1 MTGKLALLRSLRSV
15 VVFVLPALGALV
27 VVAAVIAWKQDLFVS
42 RTPIYIMTD
51 SALGITKGIPVK
63 VFGLTIGAVD
73 EIEIMP
79 SGPGVKG
86 QVRIRLSI
94 SSEYLQHITRDSKA
108 KLMREAVVGQSLI
121 EIRPGEQR
129 SRPVGRNEQIAFERG
144 KSLGELSEELNKALA
159 PVLAQAKEA
168 FHDLQRSDGRVQ
180 KSLDRVTVLLD
191 ELPES
196 NRKFQRVLTAA
207 ERTLTHADATIG
219 GVDRVVA
226 KAEGT
231 VGDVNRLVA
240 DVANTAPSIL
250 KNVDAAAQAI
260 ARTAES
266 AQRVTD
272 DTAKRVPVM
281 LDGGNTLIRDA
292 NQVMSGAKSSWPLNG
307 MVTPPAVTT
316 LGIDSN
322 E

>member
-1 MTGKLALLRSLRSV
+1 MTEKLALLRSLRSV
-15 VVFVLPALGALV
+15 VVFVLPALAGLV
-27 VVAAVIAWKQDLFVS
+27 VVGAVIAWKQDLFVS

-63 VFGLTIGAVD
+63 VFGLTIGSVED
-73 EIEIMP
+73 IEIVP
-79 SGPGVKG
+79 GAPGVKG

-94 SSEYLQHITRDSKA
+94 NSDYLQHITRDSKA

-121 EIRPGEQR
+121 EITPGEQR

-144 KSLGELSEELNKALA
+144 KTLGELSEELNKSLA

-180 KSLDRVTVLLD
+180 KTFDRVTTLLE

-196 NRKFQRVLTAA
+196 NRRLQRVLVAA
-207 ERTLTHADATIG
+207 ERTLNRADAAIG
-219 GVDRVVA
+219 SADRVIA
-226 KAEGT
+226 KADGT
-231 VGDVNRLVA
+231 VGDINRLVA
-240 DVANTAPSIL
+240 DVAGVAPSIL
-250 KNVDAAAQAI
+250 KNVDAAALAI

-281 LDGGNTLIRDA
+281 LDGGNTLLREA
-292 NQVMSGAKSSWPLNG
+292 NQVMTSAKGSWPLRG
-307 MVTPPAVTT
+307 MIEPPAVTT

>member
-1 MTGKLALLRSLRSV
+1 VA
-15 VVFVLPALGALV
+15 PALAGIV
-27 VVAAVIAWKQDLFVS
+27 VIGAVIAWKQELFVS
-42 RTPIYIMTD
+42 RTPIYIFTY

-79 SGPGVKG
+79 STPGVKG

-94 SSEYLQHITRDSKA
+94 NSEYLQHITRDSKA

-121 EIRPGEQR
+121 EITPGEQR

-159 PVLAQAKEA
+159 PVLAQAKQA
-168 FHDLQRSDGRVQ
+168 FQDLQSPEGRVQ
-180 KSLDRVTVLLD
+180 KTLDRVTTLID

-196 NRKFQRVLTAA
+196 NRKLQRVLTVA
-207 ERTLTHADATIG
+207 EKTLNRADDVA
-219 GVDRVVA
+219 A
-226 KAEGT
+226 KADGT
-231 VGDVNRLVA
+231 VGDINRLVVE
-240 DVANTAPSIL
+240 VANTAPSIL
-250 KNVDAAAQAI
+250 RNVDAAAQAI

-281 LDGGNTLIRDA
+281 LDGSNNLIRDA
-292 NQVMSGAKSSWPLNG
+292 NQVVTGAKGAWPLRD
-307 MVTPPAVTT
+307 MITPPAVTT